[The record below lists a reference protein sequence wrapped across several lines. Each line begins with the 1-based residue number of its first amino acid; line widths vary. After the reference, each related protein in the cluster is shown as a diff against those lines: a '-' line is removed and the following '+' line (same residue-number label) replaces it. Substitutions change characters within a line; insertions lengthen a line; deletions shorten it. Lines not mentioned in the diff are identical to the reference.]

1 MNKLFFVFDNSSSKG
16 WSSMAWWE
24 EEYMKIIRFFTDNGF
39 DVLPEEI
46 NNIESLDKNIPIVL
60 FSDLVSSKIKQYLKQ
75 LEQHSKTA
83 LVGVI
88 NPLPQ
93 SMWRGTFL
101 SEALRINIKAKQAN
115 INSLLETDAEEFWLE
130 EDIPDGL
137 ILPLV
142 TINHL
147 EHLEYLVDLLKCN
160 NSNLWVTGYTFEND
174 GFSIETDDET
184 EKPQEI
190 YSPKKLVNKFYF
202 NATPQTQRLA
212 ESLAQNQW
220 EFSILDIQSDEN
232 YVDLIQL
239 SELLLIGILSI
250 SKMDSDYKAI
260 KYRYK
265 DGVGELLAKPHHI
278 TII

>member
-1 MNKLFFVFDNSSSKG
+1 MNNKLFFVFDNSSSKG

-24 EEYMKIIRFFTDNGF
+24 EEYAKIIGFFTVNGF
-39 DVLPEEI
+39 EVFPEEI
-46 NNIESLDKNIPIVL
+46 SNMELLDKNIPIVL

-83 LVGVI
+83 LVSVI
-88 NPLPQ
+88 SPLPQ
-93 SMWRGTFL
+93 RMWRCTL
-101 SEALRINIKAKQAN
+101 LRNALRINIKAKQAN

-130 EDIPDGL
+130 EDIPKGL

-142 TINHL
+142 TTN
-147 EHLEYLVDLLKCN
+147 HLEYLVNLLKCN
-160 NSNLWVTGYTFEND
+160 NSNLWVTGYIFEND

-190 YSPKKLVNKFYF
+190 YSPKNLVNKFYAL
-202 NATPQTQRLA
+202 ATPQTQRLA